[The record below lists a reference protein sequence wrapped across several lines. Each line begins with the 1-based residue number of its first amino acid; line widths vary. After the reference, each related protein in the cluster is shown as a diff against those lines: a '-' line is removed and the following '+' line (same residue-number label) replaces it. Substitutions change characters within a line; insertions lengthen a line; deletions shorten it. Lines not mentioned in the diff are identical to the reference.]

1 MDDQSFDTIGMTALH
16 LAVSGDADVDVVKCL
31 VEAHSEI
38 ENACTD
44 EYSAETVLITA
55 VISSKF
61 SVVEYLV
68 NAGANIEASNKSGY
82 TAISLAIYKDIQFG
96 KMLYAKYQASVNS
109 SSATNLVAPL
119 KDQQTS
125 SSSLDL
131 LHIGDYV
138 TLNLGDDQVLG
149 CDGFVQTF
157 LQPTEVNSEWDDGVF
172 CIHPQLAYDHV
183 DMTSTCH
190 PYFEVTDRYSE
201 HEREKK
207 RNVAKLSQ
215 MLRTKD
221 VVVVD
226 TIFQLF
232 HVKSQKY
239 LRVNPM
245 AGERKANVIA
255 CIPKLYKGNRKPKP
269 VHLVDDRSNAE
280 LCVAL
285 HCTYDRFLHHPF
297 TLVTGSSYVCGD
309 GLRQFPLSNSASL
322 ALKSDRVDAL
332 AAFELQKTPDGSS
345 YEIRHVV
352 SRFVL
357 GIDCPCSKK
366 EQLNATL
373 VNSATTSNLVAKLK
387 LESKAKSLPNHPPL
401 GDPLETDMAGS
412 LYQVSHT
419 CLTCGNKWCL
429 STQENQVVAS
439 KQICDL
445 MENPFVGG
453 VAECL
458 QRICSEIVFLDAMFL
473 TTSVFRSMA
482 PAFRGMV
489 DEVLAHF
496 FKAMRVMVVG
506 NDSFE
511 AYLVEQFEHPIG
523 KIKILSGLDIQ
534 YASKFVD
541 ARTILTSMI
550 GKNTRTVAYLLE
562 AINTDDQ
569 LDTLSWTNKAQ
580 FLIALSYASR
590 RDPLISYKL
599 YNHEIAI
606 AHMWLQNWDTMS
618 VYTFVQDGD
627 VWVRWNDC
635 CSGRIE
641 SPTSLNRWR
650 VQEVGTLRT
659 VFEEA
664 HIAMPLRDIVSAL
677 DKARGTPAHMA
688 MDSWM
693 ISYLHH
699 LKLVAALCK
708 NNADVR
714 PRFHGHFPPDLLM
727 DGACSDALSCPIQ
740 SLYLELFQLLYVPT
754 YGVPESVQLTTLFLG
769 IRDLQVHLT
778 PFQLKRLDGLIQ
790 AKLVPPTKQDKSAT
804 FGFIERLLI
813 AMETLINV
821 GWYTSEKGRCV
832 QAIEMLY
839 AVGMAWDDDDLK
851 FETVRHLEADPFNLH
866 CRSTSGT
873 TSVNACLRR
882 LLGIARKLTRF
893 SVVAKPQKG
902 LKLELKQPIVHFL
915 SRLLNHDDKI
925 VAQEAFLNLSELLPD
940 HSFSWLQH
948 DKLLCSALKK
958 SDHSPML
965 KVFADANAI
974 FNEGAHIVHGFVEVK
989 TKTDG
994 ADGKRKKSKALSA
1007 NGLQLAAQKINQW
1020 ISESTKSNLLFLRLA
1035 DVPNRIVAY
1044 IEDSLAKNLFVVP
1057 TNDILA
1063 AEWRYYLTTV
1073 AAFDL
1078 SDNESLFLYR
1088 QSKERILDDRVALV
1102 EVFLGVIHM
1111 LAPYLTGDLCVALLN
1126 VMVPLL
1132 HARPSLVKTVSKVV
1146 TKLLK
1151 QPFVELDGRF
1161 TKIFNALLNHIDSS
1175 DEAGQCVLHM
1185 LRQSNSDDWK
1195 RETMVFLFHSNFD
1208 LASVT
1213 TLLTSNF
1220 HTFEIICLVADG
1232 STNESIY
1239 GHLESKSLMPLEW
1252 MVDMLSLGSVDA
1264 QRASLQLIKTMYL
1277 ESDVATSW
1285 MSTDL
1290 PKTIKAFEFCRQHLA
1305 TGAFNESVLLLGIIP
1320 FVRAW
1325 NALALKYKHLN
1336 VFIRDFHV
1344 QVRDTLESIA
1354 GLLKEIANDHRIHCS
1369 NAEQRLDSIVAS
1381 LGVPSVCSN
1390 MIQVTMA
1397 AREIK
1402 CLYEDPKF
1410 AIKLNNEMDPNA
1422 CKCQFYR
1429 QTGKLLA
1436 DNMAPYL
1443 LYNDSQK
1450 QIPSNVLRSTKKIAQ
1465 CAGID
1470 NDLKHLQRVADY
1482 LVQIQM
1488 DQAQPDLLALIMEQQ
1503 EMTAVANAT
1512 AKSFKWPR
1520 SYLHKQLKTPRAKPN
1535 ERKFGGK
1542 NYFTMDI
1549 PPDDDA
1555 DDDAD
1560 VVDVHDSPVHQA
1572 YKKWTSKAE
1581 PLDTQTLMESL
1592 VRLITLSS
1600 SASILGLRVFIQS
1613 LASKRVVAADRTVL
1627 NQKFLLHSRLEWKK
1641 MISTA
1646 VKANATS
1653 LVFWCVGESMKEALS
1668 PTKSRLAMDLIS
1680 ELLADGF
1687 KEGQDSLY
1695 AGYDSLDVHY
1705 KGLLFQFLT
1714 SHVGG
1719 ISHEITVV
1727 TLKLFQQLCEGHHAN
1742 WQNVMRSSR
1751 FHRSVLDTV
1760 INLMSRICN
1769 QADGM
1774 FSLANIEILTSSLVF
1789 LSEVCQGPCLDN
1801 QQYLVE
1807 SVVPRLCA
1815 DLSLDK
1821 IKCENGQYPLHLT
1834 RLKHRSNELLLSL
1847 GEGRT
1852 DDLVHVHLAE
1862 LLRPQPL
1869 LDVISANRAQIKELR
1884 KASRKLELA
1893 DAYFVET
1900 IELLRVV
1907 YSLLSK
1913 AATADW
1919 DNEVLV
1925 QFAKHWDEVQLG
1937 NDDVDFFAKQIIS
1950 VEIVRGDS
1958 AINVY
1963 FPQPKEAKF
1972 LRQPEKRR
1980 LLDIMDLGEDNALV
1994 AFTSTDARCVP
2005 SCRLCIGSNDR
2016 LLMLDGCV
2024 VCRNLAEELRA
2035 RHVLASNVEYAW
2047 MNEWQTII
2055 RWWMFAVGFYINF
2068 VMVLGLALN
2077 PDTADPVVHIWI
2089 EWFLSVLGGVFCILC
2104 SCLWLYNVITE
2115 TTFSYARQ
2123 LLRPSKLRRMTRDEI
2138 KHEIWNAVGSAGY
2151 TIVGWLAIFAV
2162 IIMEFGFDDDVT
2174 FVILKVSGAYIAVL
2188 VVLSLR
2194 KIGDI
2199 YHFAYVE
2206 GEKVQNTQG
2215 AGSNMLFWF
2224 NAIIDTITRD
2234 NFYVFTTYTFC
2245 AFMGLA
2251 HDTGY
2256 SCFMWY
2262 GLPLLDIL
2270 AINARLS
2277 NIVRVVRVTLAF
2289 GAIVI
2294 YLFSLVGFFRY
2305 QDLMT
2310 DSASEL
2316 QCSSLMQ
2323 CYFTFM
2329 HYGLLS
2335 GGGIGD
2341 YISNTLAH
2349 PLDYA
2354 TGTMFHER
2362 LVFDL
2367 AFYIFILVLLINLI
2381 MGIIID
2387 SFTSLR
2393 ESSERKLEIE
2403 MNTCLVCNDSKDDIE
2418 YRGILGGFTNNFKR
2432 HTETEHNLW
2441 NYLFFIM
2448 YLDSKP
2454 STNMNGTESFAYQKL
2469 LAKDMSWLPKRL
2481 GVPVEKAVDPTA

>member
-44 EYSAETVLITA
+44 EYSGETVLITA

-68 NAGANIEASNKSGY
+68 NAGANIEASNKDGHTPLIVATMHKNDQMMKLLLTMNAATDATDKATLMKAVVNLDHSATEVLLKAGANLQAQNNSGY

-322 ALKSDRVDAL
+322 ALKSERVDAL

-419 CLTCGNKWCL
+419 CFTCGNKWCL

-754 YGVPESVQLTTLFLG
+754 YGVPESVQLTMLFLG
-769 IRDLQVHLT
+769 IRDPQAHLT

-902 LKLELKQPIVHFL
+902 LKPELKQPIVHFL

-1252 MVDMLSLGSVDA
+1252 MVDMLSLASVDA

-1354 GLLKEIANDHRIHCS
+1354 SLLKEIANDHRIHCS

-1422 CKCQFYR
+1422 CKCQFYK

-1470 NDLKHLQRVADY
+1470 NDLKHLKRVADY

-1994 AFTSTDARCVP
+1994 AFTSTDAR
-2005 SCRLCIGSNDR
+2005 
-2016 LLMLDGCV
+2016 
-2024 VCRNLAEELRA
+2024 NLAEELRA

-2151 TIVGWLAIFAV
+2151 TIV
-2162 IIMEFGFDDDVT
+2162 
-2174 FVILKVSGAYIAVL
+2174 SGAYIAVL

-2224 NAIIDTITRD
+2224 NAMIDTITRD

-2277 NIVRVVRVTLAF
+2277 NIVRVLR
-2289 GAIVI
+2289 
-2294 YLFSLVGFFRY
+2294 FRLSY

-2481 GVPVEKAVDPTA
+2481 GVPVEKAVDPAA